1 MGENKSDSNMAIF
14 IGATLGFAIILF
26 YFTTEVYG
34 YDFDKDTKLTIWDTV
49 WLIPVFPILA
59 FIGILLFGKYD
70 PRKGGSFALIGV
82 GMSSVFSLAIAYDI
96 LIADSL
102 HGDYKETTFVWFKGA
117 TESSFSFEFGTYVDA
132 LAALLLLV
140 VGLVSYL
147 VVVFSTSY
155 MHEEGDRQVRYFAE
169 ICLFVGVMLGLIVA
183 NSFLLMFIFWELVGV
198 CSYLLI
204 GFWYEKPSAASAAKK
219 AFLVTRVGD
228 VFLLLGLIILFN
240 TFGTL
245 NYRELFDHPELYNS
259 DNAESVK
266 WAAICIFGGAVGK
279 SAQFPLHF
287 WLPDAM
293 EGPTTVS
300 ALIHAAT
307 MVKAGV
313 FLVART
319 YPLIVLSPDAAIYIA
334 VTGAVTA
341 FIAASMAM
349 VMNDIKR
356 VLAYS
361 TISQLGYMFLGLG
374 TGAWAAWHAADHGLE
389 VHAQG
394 YMAGLFHLMNHAF
407 FKALLFLGSGA
418 VIHAVHTQDMR
429 EMGGLRKSMPITS
442 TAMGLGVLSIAGF
455 PLMSGF
461 WSKDEILES
470 VHHNGEYEGIFG
482 ILWWMALLTAAMTA
496 FYMTRLWMMTFS
508 GPEDRVIQ
516 NMVKS
521 DDHEETGNWQ
531 LETKIVK
538 SHAHEAPLVMTIPLM
553 ILAILAVF
561 SGLALVLGDG
571 FGARVYFGEHHG
583 EDGFIQWKII
593 NHILLSPLT
602 HLSVTFGLSGMFLGV
617 LFYRRGED
625 GNSAF
630 STTFISEN
638 FLTSSLHTFLSNRLY
653 MSIFFNWVG
662 VRTWDTIARACDWFD
677 QNIIDG
683 IVNGVGSVSQIL
695 SHQVRRLNTGFTG
708 HYASLT
714 VGGLGALVLITRLV
728 MPVMGWSL

>member
-1 MGENKSDSNMAIF
+1 MSENNSDSGIGVF
-14 IGATLGFAIILF
+14 ILSSLVFAFGLF
-26 YFTTEVYG
+26 FFFTEFQSNEYL
-34 YDFDKDTKLTIWDTV
+34 DLTWM
-49 WLIPVFPILA
+49 IPVFPILTFVA
-59 FIGILLFGKYD
+59 ILMFGHYD
-70 PRKGGSFALIGV
+70 PRHGGSFALIGI
-82 GMSSVFSLAIAYDI
+82 GLSSVFSLAIAYDI
-96 LIADSL
+96 LITDSL
-102 HGDYKETTFVWFKGA
+102 HGDFKETTRVWFSGQ
-117 TESSFSFEFGTYVDA
+117 TYSFEFGTYIDS

-155 MHEEGDRQVRYFAE
+155 MHDEGERQVRYFAE
-169 ICLFVGVMLGLIVA
+169 ISLFVGVMLGLVVA

-228 VFLLLGLIILFN
+228 VFLLLGLVILFN

-245 NYRELFDHPELYNS
+245 RYSELFNHPELLNS
-259 DNAESVK
+259 ENAESVK
-266 WAAICIFGGAVGK
+266 WATLCIFGGAVGK

-319 YPLIVLSPDAAIYIA
+319 YPLIVLSPDTAIYIA
-334 VTGAVTA
+334 ATGAFTA

-361 TISQLGYMFLGLG
+361 TISQLGYMFLALG

-442 TAMGLGVLSIAGF
+442 TTMGLGVLSIAGF
-455 PLMSGF
+455 PLLSGF

-470 VHHNGEYEGIFG
+470 VHHNGEYDGTFG
-482 ILWWMALLTAAMTA
+482 FLWWLALLTAGMTA

-508 GPEDRVIQ
+508 GPETRIIEK
-516 NMVKS
+516 MVKS
-521 DDHEETGNWQ
+521 KDHSKTGNWE
-531 LETKIVK
+531 LKTEKIE
-538 SHAHEAPLVMTIPLM
+538 SHAHEAPLVMTVPLM
-553 ILAILAVF
+553 ILATLAVF

-583 EDGFIQWKII
+583 EDGFIQWKIVD
-593 NHILLSPLT
+593 HILLSPLT
-602 HLSVTFGLSGMFLGV
+602 HLSVSVGLTGMLLGV
-617 LFYRRGED
+617 LFYRRGAD
-625 GNSAF
+625 GKPAF
-630 STTFISEN
+630 STNFVGEN
-638 FLTSSLHTFLSNRLY
+638 VVTSSIHTFLSNRLY
-653 MSIFFNWVG
+653 MSKFFDWFG
-662 VRTWDTIARACDWFD
+662 LRTWDTFACACNWIDM
-677 QNIIDG
+677 NIIDG
-683 IVNGVGSVSQIL
+683 IVNGIASISQFL
-695 SHQVRRLNTGFTG
+695 SQQVRRLNSGFTG

-714 VGGLGALVLITRLV
+714 VGGLGALVLLTRII
-728 MPVMGWSL
+728 MPFMGWSL

>member
-1 MGENKSDSNMAIF
+1 MSEHESGRSVGIF
-14 IGATLGFAIILF
+14 ILSSLVVSVIVFYASLMLFA
-26 YFTTEVYG
+26 
-34 YDFDKDTKLTIWDTV
+34 DTV
-49 WLIPVFPILA
+49 DVDGNNTFSFVSIAWMIPVFPILTFLA
-59 FIGILLFGKYD
+59 ILLFGHYD
-70 PRKGGSFALIGV
+70 PRKGGSFALVGIGL
-82 GMSSVFSLAIAYDI
+82 SSVFSLALAYDV
-96 LIADSL
+96 LISDSL
-102 HGDYKETTFVWFKGA
+102 HGEFVESTRIWFSGQTYA
-117 TESSFSFEFGTYVDA
+117 FEFGTYVDA

-155 MHEEGDRQVRYFAE
+155 MHDEGDRQVRYFAE
-169 ICLFVGVMLGLIVA
+169 ISLFVGVMLGLVIA

-228 VFLLLGLIILFN
+228 VFLLLGLVILFN

-245 NYRELFDHPELYNS
+245 RYSELFNDPDMLAANATEL
-259 DNAESVK
+259 K
-266 WAAICIFGGAVGK
+266 WATLCIFGGAVGK

-319 YPLIVLSPDAAIYIA
+319 YPLIVHSPDTAIYIA
-334 VTGAVTA
+334 TTGAVTA
-341 FIAASMAM
+341 FVAASMAM

-361 TISQLGYMFLGLG
+361 TISQLGYMFLALG
-374 TGAWAAWHAADHGLE
+374 TGAWAAWYAADHGLE
-389 VHAQG
+389 IHAQG

-407 FKALLFLGSGA
+407 FKALLFLGAGA
-418 VIHAVHTQDMR
+418 VIHSVHTQDMR
-429 EMGGLRKSMPITS
+429 EMGGLRNSMPITS
-442 TAMGLGVLSIAGF
+442 TTMGLGVLSIAGF
-455 PLMSGF
+455 PLLSGF

-470 VHHNGEYEGIFG
+470 VHHNGLHNGTFG
-482 ILWWMALLTAAMTA
+482 FLWWLALLTAAMTA

-508 GPEDRVIQ
+508 GPESRIVEK
-516 NMVKS
+516 MVKS
-521 DDHEETGNWQ
+521 KDHDETGNWE
-531 LETKIVK
+531 LKAKKVK
-538 SHAHEAPLVMTIPLM
+538 SSAHEAPLVMTIPLM
-553 ILAILAVF
+553 ILATLAVF

-571 FGARVYFGEHHG
+571 FGARVYYGEHHG
-583 EDGFIQWKII
+583 SDSFIQWDII
-593 NHILLSPLT
+593 SHILLSSLT
-602 HLSVTFGLSGMFLGV
+602 HLSVLVGLTGMFFGV

-625 GNSAF
+625 GKSAF
-630 STTFISEN
+630 STKFISEN
-638 FLTSSLHTFLSNRLY
+638 FVTSKVHTFLLNRLY
-653 MSIFFNWVG
+653 MSKFFNWFG
-662 VRTWDTIARACDWFD
+662 LRCWDTFARACDWFD
-677 QNIIDG
+677 IRIIDG
-683 IVNGVGSVSQIL
+683 IVNGVACVCQFLSQ
-695 SHQVRRLNTGFTG
+695 QVRQLNSGFTG

-714 VGGLGALVLITRLV
+714 VGGLGALVLLTRII
-728 MPVMGWSL
+728 MPFMGWSL

>member
-1 MGENKSDSNMAIF
+1 MSEKESDSNIITTVSVSLLVGFVTLF
-14 IGATLGFAIILF
+14 IATSGFSNILD
-26 YFTTEVYG
+26 VA
-34 YDFDKDTKLTIWDTV
+34 WM
-49 WLIPVFPILA
+49 IPVFPILS
-59 FIGILLFGKYD
+59 FIAILLFGHYD
-70 PRKGGSFALIGV
+70 PRKGGSFALLGIGL
-82 GMSSVFSLAIAYDI
+82 SSIFSLAIAYDV

-102 HGDYKETTFVWFKGA
+102 HGKFVESTRVWFSGQ
-117 TESSFSFEFGTYVDA
+117 TYSFEFGTYVDA

-147 VVVFSTSY
+147 VIVFSTSY
-155 MHEEGDRQVRYFAE
+155 MHDEGDRQVRYFAE
-169 ICLFVGVMLGLIVA
+169 ISLFVGVMLGLVIA

-228 VFLLLGLIILFN
+228 VFLLLGLVILFN

-245 NYRELFDHPELYNS
+245 RYSELFNHPELFNPE
-259 DNAESVK
+259 NAESVK
-266 WAAICIFGGAVGK
+266 WATLCIFGGAVGK

-319 YPLIVLSPDAAIYIA
+319 YPLIVLSPDTAVYIA
-334 VTGAVTA
+334 VTGGVTA
-341 FIAASMAM
+341 FVAASMAM

-361 TISQLGYMFLGLG
+361 TISQLGYMFLALG

-407 FKALLFLGSGA
+407 FKALLFLGAGA
-418 VIHAVHTQDMR
+418 VIHSVHTQDMR

-442 TAMGLGVLSIAGF
+442 TAMGMGVLSIAGF

-470 VHHNGEYEGIFG
+470 VHKNGEYDGTFG
-482 ILWWMALLTAAMTA
+482 ALWWLALLTAAMTA

-508 GPEDRVIQ
+508 GPETRVVKE
-516 NMVKS
+516 MVKS
-521 DDHEETGNWQ
+521 KDHSETGNWE
-531 LETKIVK
+531 LKTEEVK
-538 SHAHEAPLVMTIPLM
+538 SHAHEAPLVMTVPLI
-553 ILAILAVF
+553 ILATLAVF
-561 SGLALVLGDG
+561 SGLSLVLGDG
-571 FGARVYFGEHHG
+571 FGDRIYYGEHHG
-583 EDGFIQWKII
+583 EDGFIQWEII
-593 NHILLSPLT
+593 DHILLSPLT
-602 HLSVTFGLSGMFLGV
+602 HLSVLVGLTGMMLGV

-625 GNSAF
+625 GKAAF
-630 STTFISEN
+630 STAFIEEN
-638 FLTSSLHTFLSNRLY
+638 IVTSNLHTFLSNRLY
-653 MSIFFNWVG
+653 MSKFFNWFG
-662 VRTWDTIARACDWFD
+662 MRTWDTFARACDWFD
-677 QNIIDG
+677 INVIDG
-683 IVNGVGSVSQIL
+683 IVNGIASLSQFF
-695 SHQVRRLNTGFTG
+695 SHQVRRLNSGFTG

-714 VGGLGALVLITRLV
+714 VGGLGALVLLTRII
-728 MPVMGWSL
+728 MPFMGWSL